1 MLASPATSALGDQ
14 QRLSYLHLMNKAAQS
29 EDRQSYFHYLK
40 MAEMVLKNAKRE
52 DGIWQ
57 PNYQSV

>member
-1 MLASPATSALGDQ
+1 MGDQ

-57 PNYQSV
+57 PNHQSV